1 MRSSIKL
8 QLVVVFLIVVGVGLL
23 STYMLAGSRSYSEML
38 DKCVN
43 RCSERGMFGRLVDLI
58 SHILRGRQL
67 MITNANA
74 IDPLMW
80 HRCCCPL

>member
-43 RCSERGMFGRLVDLI
+43 RCSERGMFGRLVRPDKPY
-58 SHILRGRQL
+58 SPRQ
-67 MITNANA
+67 T
-74 IDPLMW
+74 IDDYE
-80 HRCCCPL
+80 CKCY